1 MSLADLYKDGLSDN
15 GSGSEGEEDEYV
27 PDSLEENDET
37 DGEQAEEPEDRPPEL
52 TEAQMQEKKRKIDSI
67 WEEMNAPSER
77 PAKAARP
84 EPAAPQAENSRPQ
97 DDGKEVRRAAPRR
110 RESKFSKIA
119 EMVEQRR
126 AKKENTLDKA
136 RREWSGFVA
145 EQGIREDLDQ
155 ANKDG

>member
-1 MSLADLYKDGLSDN
+1 MSLA
-15 GSGSEGEEDEYV
+15 
-27 PDSLEENDET
+27 
-37 DGEQAEEPEDRPPEL
+37 
-52 TEAQMQEKKRKIDSI
+52 QEKKRKIDSI

-84 EPAAPQAENSRPQ
+84 EAPRPESAAPQAENSRPQ

-110 RESKFSKIA
+110 RASRFSKIA

-155 ANKDG
+155 ANKDGFVERQEFLSRVNERTYERSRQK